1 MTLLRSLWFQLRA
14 LVTGRRIS
22 REIDRE
28 MAFHVEME
36 TANNI
41 RAGLSPDE
49 ARRLAHVAFGGRQ
62 RFREEARDEI
72 RSRTLEDLTQDVRH
86 AARTFRRTPAFTATV
101 ISTLALG
108 IGATTVIFSV
118 ADNVV
123 LRSLPYRNADR
134 LVGVQVL
141 SDRLKNVTPTWVPNA
156 AHYLAWKSACTVCD
170 GMAAV
175 RPRGLVLSGAGDPAM
190 LSAFRVS
197 DNIFSMLGAHAERG
211 RLLAPGDDRPG
222 NERLVVISDQL
233 WRERFGARDDIVGR
247 TITMGDT
254 LWTVLGVVAPDF
266 RMFRGTELGPFL
278 GLPKHA
284 DAFVPLALDA
294 RERTTPGEHD
304 YGVIALLKPR
314 TTPEALRAQLD
325 AISAANAVQLRDDSP
340 SRTLITPL
348 QTQVVG
354 AAGRPLLLLLAA
366 VGAMLLI
373 MCVNIATLFL
383 ARSAA
388 RRRESA
394 VRVALGAGQ
403 GRLIRQ
409 VLAETVTLS
418 LLGGVAGVVLSRW
431 GVRALVALAPSDL
444 PRVEEVHVD
453 ARVLLVGVVVSVVA
467 GLAFGLVPALRFGQT
482 APGDVLKESSRGATD
497 SRTTVRGRSWL
508 IASQIGLSAVL
519 LVIAGLFLKSFERVM
534 HADRG
539 FTAERVLALDVVTS
553 RREYPT
559 LAQRNQ
565 YYAEVMQ
572 RLASLPGVTATAV
585 TSALPLEG
593 EAWIDGVWPE
603 SDAGGANGGREL
615 DANFRFVSPNVFTVL
630 GVSLPKG
637 RTFAEADR
645 GRRVVVLSENAARA
659 MWPHDDPIG
668 KRVHV
673 GSDSLWSVIGV
684 AANVRTTGIEHEA
697 SLTAYLPYWERGY
710 APTILVRTNGDPGVL
725 AGPVRTALRQ
735 LGPSV
740 PISRVRTIDQ
750 VVSTVV
756 AQRRFELVLIVLFA
770 ITAVLTASIGIYGII
785 SNSLSRR
792 ANEIGIRIA
801 LGARPANV
809 HAMVLREVLVPVALG
824 LVVGVVASRMI
835 AGVIAGLLFEVRPTD
850 ALTFASVAL
859 LLAAVAVL
867 ACWIPTRRATRI
879 DPVDALRAG

>member
-1 MTLLRSLWFQLRA
+1 MSFLRVLWFRLYA
-14 LVTGRRIS
+14 LVTGRRIA

-49 ARRLAHVAFGGRQ
+49 ARRVANVAFGGRQ

-72 RSRTLEDLTQDVRH
+72 RSRTLEDLMQDVRH
-86 AARTFRRTPAFTATV
+86 AARTFRRTPGFTATV
-101 ISTLALG
+101 IATLALG
-108 IGATTVIFSV
+108 VGATTVIFSV

-123 LRSLPYRNADR
+123 LRSLPYANADR
-134 LVGVQVL
+134 LVGIQVL

-156 AHYLAWKSACTVCD
+156 AHFLAWKNACTVCD
-170 GMAAV
+170 GVAAV
-175 RPRGLVLSGAGDPAM
+175 RPNGLVLSDAGDPAM
-190 LSAFRVS
+190 LFVFRVS
-197 DNIFSMLGAHAERG
+197 DNIFSMLGAHAELG

-222 NERLVVISDQL
+222 NEHLVVISDEL
-233 WRERFGARDDIVGR
+233 WRERFGARTDIIGR
-247 TITMGDT
+247 AITMGDT
-254 LWTVLGVVAPDF
+254 PWTVLGVVAPDF

-278 GLPKHA
+278 GLPRRA

-304 YGVIALLKPR
+304 YGVIALLKR
-314 TTPEALRAQLD
+314 GATPEGLRAQLD
-325 AISAANAVQLRDDSP
+325 AISAANAVQLRDNP
-340 SRTLITPL
+340 PARTLITPL

-418 LLGGVAGVVLSRW
+418 LLGGFAGVVLSRW
-431 GVRALVALAPSDL
+431 GVRALVALAPADL
-444 PRVEEVHVD
+444 PRVDEVRID
-453 ARVLLVGVVVSVVA
+453 ARILAVGLLVSIIA
-467 GLAFGLVPALRFGQT
+467 GLAFGFVPALRFGHT
-482 APGDVLKESSRGATD
+482 TPGDVLKESSRGATD
-497 SRTTVRGRSWL
+497 SRQSMRARSWL
-508 IASQIGLSAVL
+508 IASQVGLSAVL
-519 LVIAGLFLKSFERVM
+519 LVVAGLFLKSFVRVM

-539 FTAERVLALDVVTS
+539 FTAERILAVNVVTG

-565 YYAEVMQ
+565 YYSDVMQ
-572 RLASLPGVTATAV
+572 RLSSLPGVTATAV

-593 EAWIDGVWPE
+593 ESWIDGVWPQ

-615 DANFRFVSPNVFTVL
+615 DANFRFVSPNFFTVL

-637 RTFAEADR
+637 RTFAEVDR
-645 GRRVVVLSENAARA
+645 GQRVVILSENAARA

-673 GSDSLWSVIGV
+673 GSDSLWTVVGV

-710 APTILVRTNGDPGVL
+710 APTVLVRTNGDPAAL
-725 AGPVRTALRQ
+725 AAPVRAALRQ

-756 AQRRFELVLIVLFA
+756 AQRRFELVLIGLFA

-785 SNSLSRR
+785 SHSLSRR

-801 LGARPANV
+801 LGARPGNV
-809 HAMVLREVLVPVALG
+809 HAMVLREILVPVGLG
-824 LVVGVVASRMI
+824 LAVGVVASRAI

-850 ALTFASVAL
+850 AVTFACVAL
-859 LLAAVAVL
+859 LLAVVALV
-867 ACWIPTRRATRI
+867 ACWIPTSRATRI